1 MTARITLA
9 TRTTQRPS
17 LLEWQPR
24 LFSKRESPAL
34 RPRTED
40 LLGSEAPELSIAT
53 LTAYHLDPRLTVCEV
68 LDEGHELE
76 GSPACSCVVDRD
88 LIAGTQARPRGASS
102 NLALGCVGHDP
113 VLSAGQSLPCHAWH
127 VDAPDKTGQVGT
139 SPTTRTFDLVA
150 AGVSTAAD
158 HGAAVAVLVLF
169 DAWRRGRPLRTVV
182 VRLSIVGVP
191 IVLLNTLLKRLV
203 DRPRPEGDDHSGVPV
218 RAPSSSS
225 FPSGH
230 TLAATAAA
238 VALPDT
244 RGGQGVAL
252 VAAGVV
258 GWSRLRLRAHHV
270 GDVVGGVVI
279 GGLLG
284 MTLRRVLDAV
294 GRE

>member
-1 MTARITLA
+1 MDAADTTEPVQPSAA
-9 TRTTQRPS
+9 TR
-17 LLEWQPR
+17 
-24 LFSKRESPAL
+24 A
-34 RPRTED
+34 
-40 LLGSEAPELSIAT
+40 
-53 LTAYHLDPRLTVCEV
+53 
-68 LDEGHELE
+68 
-76 GSPACSCVVDRD
+76 
-88 LIAGTQARPRGASS
+88 
-102 NLALGCVGHDP
+102 
-113 VLSAGQSLPCHAWH
+113 
-127 VDAPDKTGQVGT
+127 
-139 SPTTRTFDLVA
+139 FDLVA

-169 DAWRRGRPLRTVV
+169 DAWRRGRPLRSVI

-203 DRPRPEGDDHSGVPV
+203 DRPRPESDDHSASLV

-244 RGGQGVAL
+244 RGGQAVAM
-252 VAAGVV
+252 AAASVV

-284 MTLRRVLDAV
+284 MALRRVLDAV